1 MKKIFILL
9 SAVCAMSFVSCSND
23 DITEENEN
31 KVINLSDI
39 KFNITVAD
47 LAGNPATK
55 AAKTA
60 WVTGDKINIWIDDL
74 DVMSLKGN
82 NVGRAELTLTYNG
95 SSWDTE
101 FDKFY
106 AEHPTQG
113 LLCTLDKKTTGV
125 LNCLYEGTND
135 ISNYFV
141 NASNSVYTFTPVKW
155 KCAKCGTEINPNDEE
170 CSNPECREENK
181 TPASTPTNIFPL
193 MCCADNV
200 PYTYDEATKTIT
212 ATIGGWTMLTM
223 IQVVVPGLD
232 SKNASKYSLSCYNVY
247 NLNSVTKTY
256 QGNGKY
262 GLFYGDTEY
271 SGCPTCGVSNADG
284 VAFCFYDVDEYYDP
298 TDYDPT
304 DYDYTLTFT
313 LSDGKDTWTYDP
325 GSRNFETSSDAVK
338 FIKLPSLDTPNTWKK
353 KTK

>member
-9 SAVCAMSFVSCSND
+9 SVVCAMSFVSCSND

-47 LAGNPATK
+47 LSGNPATK
-55 AAKTA
+55 AAKTG
-60 WVTGDKINIWIDDL
+60 WVTGDKINIWIDNL
-74 DVMSLKGN
+74 DVISLMGN

-95 SSWDTE
+95 SSWDAE

-106 AEHPTQG
+106 AEHVDEYGEPNG
-113 LLCTLDKKTTGV
+113 LSHTLEGKTSGI
-125 LNCLYEGTND
+125 LNCLYEGTNN

-141 NASNSVYTFTPVKW
+141 YCADDVYTFTPVKW

-200 PYTYDEATKTIT
+200 PYTYDKATQTIT
-212 ATIGGWTMLTM
+212 ATINGWTMLTM
-223 IQVVVPGLD
+223 IQVVVPGLTGD
-232 SKNASKYSLSCYNVY
+232 ASNYTLSCDNMYT
-247 NLNSVTKTY
+247 LNSVTKTY
-256 QGNGKY
+256 QDINGY
-262 GLFYGDTEY
+262 GEFCGDY
-271 SGCPTCGVSNADG
+271 PGDPTAGVSNKDG
-284 VAFCFYDVDEYYDP
+284 VAFCFCDVCDP
-298 TDYDPT
+298 TEPFN
-304 DYDYTLTFT
+304 FT
-313 LSDGKDTWTYDP
+313 LSNGTDTWTYDA
-325 GSRNFETSSDAVK
+325 GYRDIETSSDAVK
-338 FIKLPSLDTPNTWKK
+338 FIKLPELSSW
-353 KTK
+353 TKQ